1 MKLAIPRSMKI
12 WVYRFVHLFSG
23 LRRAFDVEHYLLR
36 IGGSRGIFVIIE
48 SFDAAYGE
56 EFDLDNRGIVEDL
69 IERARRGEVDGALSG
84 APCSTWSRARFRPG
98 GPPPLR
104 DRSHPWG
111 RPGLSQRER
120 EHCDL
125 HSRLMCNGLDILEAV
140 TVGGGDALNEH
151 PADPGREPFP
161 SIHDTSRFKSMKAR
175 TGMKEHTFPQ
185 CMVGAPSMK
194 PTTLTGTLGRIP
206 ELFPSVCTHKS
217 HAVILSGLDEDGNF
231 RTRQGQ
237 TYPPAM
243 CEKIALA
250 FLDEFRLRQGP
261 SGTYDAEADP
271 EGLLCRPCLEGG
283 SQWDVGD
290 RVPVPEV
297 SSVWDPL
304 SRWTESSRWKW
315 RETEHNNI
323 LEARAG
329 LSSAALV
336 VQQPSAW
343 GSRVLLISDSQVT
356 IGAFAKGRSSVKVL
370 NMLCRRVAA
379 IAFACRVKFHW
390 RYIRT
395 HRNHADGPSRG
406 YPLGVAPKEET
417 PVVPVAAAADWR
429 KLPELFHRKTRG

>member
-1 MKLAIPRSMKI
+1 
-12 WVYRFVHLFSG
+12 
-23 LRRAFDVEHYLLR
+23 
-36 IGGSRGIFVIIE
+36 
-48 SFDAAYGE
+48 
-56 EFDLDNRGIVEDL
+56 
-69 IERARRGEVDGALSG
+69 
-84 APCSTWSRARFRPG
+84 
-98 GPPPLR
+98 
-104 DRSHPWG
+104 
-111 RPGLSQRER
+111 
-120 EHCDL
+120 
-125 HSRLMCNGLDILEAV
+125 
-140 TVGGGDALNEH
+140 
-151 PADPGREPFP
+151 
-161 SIHDTSRFKSMKAR
+161 MKAR

-206 ELFPSVCTHKS
+206 ELFPSTCTHTS

-429 KLPELFHRKTRG
+429 KLPEFFHRKTRG